1 MCQDTLK
8 AIKTKCLECFKLFQ
22 TVSRL
27 FKFYKFCFFTRCSW
41 YHIQH
46 GSEAVFVLPGPRTR
60 VLGPVLAIEAVSPD
74 DSGTYK
80 CTASNS
86 GGDANAELQLVVSTP
101 LQVEV
106 TPSVQTVNMGG
117 MAEFRCSVPM
127 SHGSGLHLLSW
138 YKNGRVFPGRP
149 NGDTLIIS
157 SVTRSDRGMYQCI
170 VRRSEGETAQSAAE
184 LKLGG
189 KIFFF

>member
-1 MCQDTLK
+1 MQISLML
-8 AIKTKCLECFKLFQ
+8 AE
-22 TVSRL
+22 VSRT
-27 FKFYKFCFFTRCSW
+27 FFEQMSKPTSPCFLIDYLIFRW

-74 DSGTYK
+74 DSGLYK

-86 GGDANAELQLVVSTP
+86 GGDVNAEVQLIVTTP

-117 MAEFRCSVPM
+117 MAEFRCTVP
-127 SHGSGLHLLSW
+127 SFHDSGLHLLSW

-149 NGDTLIIS
+149 NGDTLIIT
-157 SVTRSDRGMYQCI
+157 SVTREDRGMYQCV
-170 VRRSEGETAQSAAE
+170 VRRSEGETAQSVAE

-189 KIFFF
+189 E